1 MSVKR
6 NIYRL
11 ALATVLFV
19 GLPKAA
25 SAAVIRQ
32 TFDDFQGTFDSVTL
46 LLNDRQVATGEI
58 FASQNPNLPSIVT
71 FDTDTK
77 QATFDLNF
85 LLDFPLLDALEIE
98 PLPISP
104 FETGTYALDGQDLIA
119 DVVGQGLVTGFS
131 PFAGTQTFFQVQWR
145 VTSPLDTSVFLGQI
159 ESEVVDICLPA
170 SGCVQTTGIGVAS
183 SNSTPVP
190 EPGAIAGTIVV
201 GAVGWWVKRQ
211 RNRRLLLMRQK

>member
-1 MSVKR
+1 MSVKK
-6 NIYRL
+6 NIYRI
-11 ALATVLFV
+11 ALVIVSV
-19 GLPKAA
+19 GLPKTT

-46 LLNDRQVATGEI
+46 PLNGRQVATGEVS
-58 FASQNPNLPSIVT
+58 ASQNPNLPSIVT

-85 LLDFPLLDALEIE
+85 LLDFPLLNALGVE

-104 FETGTYALDGQDLIA
+104 FETGAYALDGQDLIA
-119 DVVGQGLVTGFS
+119 DVTGQGLVTGSS

-145 VTSPLDTSVFLGQI
+145 ITSPLDTPVFLGQI
-159 ESEVVDICLPA
+159 ESEVVNICLPA
-170 SGCVQTTGIGVAS
+170 SECVQTTGSGVAT

-190 EPGAIAGTIVV
+190 EPGAIAGTIVA

-211 RNRRLLLMRQK
+211 RKAAYY